1 MKRIAIALLLAPAFV
16 LAQTQAQPGMS
27 PEACYLGRS
36 TKSEVLEAIACIR
49 TNPASGSV
57 DMNQFKREQA
67 GLLSTDPD
75 VAAAIKELESALRQ
89 KAKEQAD
96 RVAAEQKRAELVREE
111 ERKSKALN
119 EMAKAAIG
127 SEDSC
132 RRPGFAAVADS
143 DFANIDCQF
152 AGKLNLSDLKGV
164 GWLVVNK
171 TRDSDNVVR
180 EYFIRKVR

>member
-1 MKRIAIALLLAPAFV
+1 
-16 LAQTQAQPGMS
+16 MS
-27 PEACYLGRS
+27 SEVCYLGKS
-36 TKSEVLEAIACIR
+36 TKSEVLKAITCIR
-49 TNPASGSV
+49 ANPAAGSAV
-57 DMNQFKREQA
+57 MNQFRREQA
-67 GLLSTDPD
+67 GLLATDSD
-75 VAAAIKELESALRQ
+75 VAAAFRELEGAVRQ

-96 RVAAEQKRAELVREE
+96 RIAAEQKRAELAREE
-111 ERKSKALN
+111 ERKSKALS
-119 EMAKAAIG
+119 EMTKAAIG

-143 DFANIDCQF
+143 DFAAIDCQF

-164 GWLVVNK
+164 GWLVVTK

>member
-1 MKRIAIALLLAPAFV
+1 MAPE
-16 LAQTQAQPGMS
+16 G
-27 PEACYLGRS
+27 CYWGKS
-36 TKSEVLEAIACIR
+36 SKSEVLAAIACFKA
-49 TNPASGSV
+49 NPAMGSAV
-57 DMNQFKREQA
+57 VNQLKREQA
-67 GLLSTDPD
+67 GLLSTDLD
-75 VAAAIKELESALRQ
+75 VAAAFKELEGTVRQ
-89 KAKEQAD
+89 KAKEEAD
-96 RVAAEQKRAELVREE
+96 RVAAEQKRSELAREE
-111 ERKSKALN
+111 ERKSKVLG

>member
-1 MKRIAIALLLAPAFV
+1 LKRIAIALLSAPVFV
-16 LAQTQAQPGMS
+16 LAQTQVRPPMP
-27 PEACYLGRS
+27 PEACYLGKS
-36 TKSEVLEAIACIR
+36 TKSEVLEAIACFKA
-49 TNPASGSV
+49 NPATGSAV
-57 DMNQFKREQA
+57 VNQFKREQA
-67 GLLSTDPD
+67 DLVSTDSD
-75 VAAAIKELESALRQ
+75 VAAAFKELEGALRQ
-89 KAKEQAD
+89 KAKELAD

-119 EMAKAAIG
+119 EMARAALG
-127 SEDSC
+127 SEDTC

-143 DFANIDCQF
+143 DFAAIDCQF

-171 TRDSDNVVR
+171 TRDADNVVR

>member
-1 MKRIAIALLLAPAFV
+1 MKRIAIALLLVPA
-16 LAQTQAQPGMS
+16 LAHAQTQASAQMA
-27 PEACYLGRS
+27 PEACYLGKS
-36 TKSEVLEAIACIR
+36 TKSEVLEAIACFKE
-49 TNPASGSV
+49 NPATGSAV
-57 DMNQFKREQA
+57 MNQFKREQA

-75 VAAAIKELESALRQ
+75 VAAAFGELEGAVRQ
-89 KAKEQAD
+89 KAREQAE
-96 RVAAEQKRAELVREE
+96 RVAAEQKRAEFAREE
-111 ERKSKALN
+111 ERKLKVLS

-143 DFANIDCQF
+143 DFAAIDCQF

-171 TRDSDNVVR
+171 TRDADNVVR